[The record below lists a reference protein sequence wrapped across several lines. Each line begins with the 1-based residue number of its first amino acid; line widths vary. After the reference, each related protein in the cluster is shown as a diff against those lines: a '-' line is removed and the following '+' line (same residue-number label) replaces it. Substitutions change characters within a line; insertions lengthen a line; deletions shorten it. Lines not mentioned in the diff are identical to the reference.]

1 MLTGM
6 KRDCGRG
13 AMMRTLQALVI
24 AVGAV
29 FLLAGGAD
37 AAPLGLG
44 TSTAVQSGA
53 QEGDVILVRDGCGR
67 GMRWSERRQA
77 CVESFGGPPP
87 RAVVV
92 VPNCRPG
99 WRWSNSRQG
108 CVPMGGGVD
117 PAAAI
122 IGGVIGGAIQATR
135 PRGCGP
141 GMRWSDRRGGCV
153 PF

>member
-1 MLTGM
+1 
-6 KRDCGRG
+6 
-13 AMMRTLQALVI
+13 MMRTLQALII
-24 AVGAV
+24 AIGAV

-44 TSTAVQSGA
+44 TSAAVQSGA
-53 QEGDVILVRDGCGR
+53 LESDVTLIRDGCGR

-77 CVESFGGPPP
+77 CVEDFGRGPPI
-87 RAVVV
+87 VVQ
-92 VPNCRPG
+92 PACRPG
-99 WRWSNSRQG
+99 WRYSNSRGG
-108 CVPMGGGVD
+108 CVPMGGGPD

-122 IGGVIGGAIQATR
+122 IGGAIGGAIGATR

-153 PF
+153 PY